1 MRSLFLVRGGIWF
14 SLHSFVEKYR
24 MEVMFYLYLYYIP
37 IMSWILVAVL
47 SLHWHLAS
55 NVVTFGSKFTSFK
68 FVSPSQ
74 LCLLAGPSLGSPV
87 SVPAASPEAQPVA
100 DPEAD
105 AHYGHYGDKIH
116 LHLHARHFKSYLI

>member
-1 MRSLFLVRGGIWF
+1 MEGI
-14 SLHSFVEKYR
+14 
-24 MEVMFYLYLYYIP
+24 VMFCLYLYYIP
-37 IMSWILVAVL
+37 ILSWMLVAVL
-47 SLHWHLAS
+47 SVHWHLAS
-55 NVVTFGSKFTSFK
+55 NVVTFGQSSLLSTFT

-105 AHYGHYGDKIH
+105 AHYGHYGDKYH
-116 LHLHARHFKSYLI
+116 LHLHARHFKTDLI